1 MNREELNRLLGRY
14 YSGEST
20 GEEENNLREYFRRDD
35 IPEGYDAEKIIFGF
49 YTTENEIPEPS
60 HGFEARLIEGIDAYE
75 NKHVAREKR
84 RLILSFMSAAAGIL
98 ILVASYFLLVQ
109 RSNSQD
115 TFKDPQIA
123 YAETM
128 KILMDVSSRLN
139 RGTQSL
145 EPVGR
150 INKIPAESFNSI
162 NRPSTLIEKNMKNLE
177 YLKKAIEIVN
187 VPDKNEKLNNQ

>member
-1 MNREELNRLLGRY
+1 MNREELKRLLGRY

-35 IPEGYDAEKIIFGF
+35 IPEGYDTEKIIFGF

-60 HGFEARLIEGIDAYE
+60 QGFEARLIESIDAYE

-84 RLILSFMSAAAGIL
+84 RFIFSFMSVAAGIL
-98 ILVASYFLLVQ
+98 ILVASYFLVVQ
-109 RSNSQD
+109 TSKSQD
-115 TFKDPQIA
+115 TFKDPHIA

-150 INKIPAESFNSI
+150 INKIPVKSFNSM

-177 YLKKAIEIVN
+177 HLKKAIKIIN